1 MAYCDYFEKKKVDD
15 WQCLKLIKKSCTCC
29 RSSCLESQ
37 IINIKLKKNQQKVSG
52 PPPNWSAS
60 DRRTEFP
67 TLMTDIQCSAIVMQ
81 LMFSQIITI
90 DTLELSHEAE
100 LWGIFYEFNPWFWFS
115 LRHYSAV
122 CNMIPYW
129 TVLWWQATVLRIQ
142 CTKAIKKKLPFCFVS
157 AASKAVDMLLESKWG
172 AAKSKDQALF
182 ITRSGCADYLD
193 K

>member
-1 MAYCDYFEKKKVDD
+1 MPWIANHKHKIEEKST
-15 WQCLKLIKKSCTCC
+15 KSF
-29 RSSCLESQ
+29 RSSS
-37 IINIKLKKNQQKVSG
+37 KLVGLG
-52 PPPNWSAS
+52 PA
-60 DRRTEFP
+60 DRISN
-67 TLMTDIQCSAIVMQ
+67 TDIQCSAIVMQ

-90 DTLELSHEAE
+90 DTLELSLEAE
-100 LWGIFYEFNPWFWFS
+100 IWGIFYEFNPWFWFS
-115 LRHYSAV
+115 LSNYSAV

-129 TVLWWQATVLRIQ
+129 TVLWWQTTVLRIQ